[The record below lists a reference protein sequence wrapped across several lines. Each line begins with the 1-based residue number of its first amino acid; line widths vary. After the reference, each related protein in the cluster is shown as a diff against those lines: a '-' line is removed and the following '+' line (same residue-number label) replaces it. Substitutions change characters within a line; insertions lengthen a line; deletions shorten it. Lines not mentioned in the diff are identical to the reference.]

1 MHKIIPII
9 FTLFLYTS
17 QIYWLPF
24 AEKDQLDILKILL
37 LSVTFFLTILFFIK
51 INRKDTILN
60 LSLLFFILII
70 IFLNFDL
77 GIKLFLIYCLYLISR
92 LDFKLNKY
100 LIFILTIFFLLPS
113 FSYFFSELGNYYIPY
128 KHFDTHFAWNE
139 FYEVGFGW
147 LSTGYGYSLAFI
159 TAIVTFYFD
168 GKLKLPLQIL
178 CCFASFCSGSLLSIT
193 FVLFIILIFIK
204 KIKLLFLLIII
215 FITQYFITTEQFYH
229 LGNSRFEMYNMLGD
243 IKLAKYHYWRK

>member
-60 LSLLFFILII
+60 LSLLFFIAII

-92 LDFKLNKY
+92 LDF
-100 LIFILTIFFLLPS
+100 
-113 FSYFFSELGNYYIPY
+113 
-128 KHFDTHFAWNE
+128 
-139 FYEVGFGW
+139 
-147 LSTGYGYSLAFI
+147 
-159 TAIVTFYFD
+159 
-168 GKLKLPLQIL
+168 
-178 CCFASFCSGSLLSIT
+178 
-193 FVLFIILIFIK
+193 
-204 KIKLLFLLIII
+204 
-215 FITQYFITTEQFYH
+215 
-229 LGNSRFEMYNMLGD
+229 
-243 IKLAKYHYWRK
+243 